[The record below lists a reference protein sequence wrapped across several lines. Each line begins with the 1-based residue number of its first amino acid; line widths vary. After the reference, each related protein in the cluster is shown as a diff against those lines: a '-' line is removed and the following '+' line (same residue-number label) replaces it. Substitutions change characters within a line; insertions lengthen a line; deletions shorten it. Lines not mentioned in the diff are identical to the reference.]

1 MPEKTYSEAIR
12 ALVAIF
18 INHSQGPQAM
28 DRKWVALYQTV
39 LKLQRKQIFF
49 YFSTFLT
56 FVTDWSLIFCIIIPQ
71 ERVDNRV

>member
-1 MPEKTYSEAIR
+1 MARKTYSEAIR
-12 ALVAIF
+12 ALVTIF

-39 LKLQRKQIFF
+39 LKLQRKQFFF

-56 FVTDWSLIFCIIIPQ
+56 FVTD
-71 ERVDNRV
+71 

>member
-1 MPEKTYSEAIR
+1 MT
-12 ALVAIF
+12 IF
-18 INHSQGPQAM
+18 INDSQGPQAM

-49 YFSTFLT
+49 LFSTFLT
-56 FVTDWSLIFCIIIPQ
+56 FVTDWSLIFCIIIAQ